1 MEDFTQLD
9 PEPEEE
15 VVVLGDAA
23 LLTKGNTSTSVE
35 NKRSPYGG

>member
-1 MEDFTQLD
+1 MEDFAQLD

-23 LLTKGNTSTSVE
+23 LLTKGSNSNSIE
-35 NKRSPYGG
+35 GKRSPYDA